1 MKANGGIS
9 KCTIKVQ
16 DLVICGMNIGWART
30 MNCQQR
36 KGEYCG
42 INDDF
47 TDLWSCFLCY
57 LLIVLAHM
65 HLYTIWIFPPQSRH
79 FKLCSV
85 HEKWLTLSYCH
96 SFWWHRWSQVKTSAA
111 WNRYRIHSEDRS
123 PIANTLQQYDIH
135 NRLFNN
141 LVYFVNTMNS
151 FKFMGPIF
159 YLLLF
164 SKAFWEWKFV
174 IMTRGFNELIIMK
187 KKLCF

>member
-1 MKANGGIS
+1 MHYKSTRSGH
-9 KCTIKVQ
+9 
-16 DLVICGMNIGWART
+16 LWY
-30 MNCQQR
+30 
-36 KGEYCG
+36 EYWVG
-42 INDDF
+42 SNNELP
-47 TDLWSCFLCY
+47 TTKRGVLWNQWWFHWPVVMLS
-57 LLIVLAHM
+57 VLPS
-65 HLYTIWIFPPQSRH
+65 YSVGTCIYIQSEFFPPQSRH

-164 SKAFWEWKFV
+164 SKAFWEWNFV